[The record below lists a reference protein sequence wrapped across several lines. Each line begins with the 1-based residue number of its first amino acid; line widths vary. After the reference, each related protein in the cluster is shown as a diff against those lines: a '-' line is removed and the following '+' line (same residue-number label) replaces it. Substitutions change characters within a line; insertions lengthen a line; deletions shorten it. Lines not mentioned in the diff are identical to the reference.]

1 MVEFGLTR
9 VKDGGVELERPPF
22 TVLANA
28 VGEKDEEIVPAEE
41 DPLEQIMRMTPDQ
54 QDKALQLAPTR
65 R

>member
-1 MVEFGLTR
+1 MVEFGLVR
-9 VKDGGVELERPPF
+9 VKHEGTEIERSAHL
-22 TVLANA
+22 VLANA

-54 QDKALQLAPTR
+54 QDKALTLAPTR